1 MVHLKTILQYQNQ
14 NIFLK
19 INMNSF
25 IISPTPQFVTER
37 IQTDLSP
44 PPFPHFQSVL
54 LALNNEVFLFFN
66 KLSRQ

>member
-1 MVHLKTILQYQNQ
+1 
-14 NIFLK
+14 
-19 INMNSF
+19 MNSF

-44 PPFPHFQSVL
+44 PLPHFQSVL

>member
-1 MVHLKTILQYQNQ
+1 
-14 NIFLK
+14 
-19 INMNSF
+19 MNSF

-44 PPFPHFQSVL
+44 PPFPIFSVL